1 MKLRYKTSPDNV
13 FEAGTFNITAL
24 AEVLTGDDSAY
35 VRDLDCLIEHSW
47 TGLCPECGHFW
58 KDHMDGRLLL
68 LFKEK
73 EAKVQNYWC
82 RYDLAIDG
90 RQKCMCKVKFVPQW
104 KDLNQAMK
112 DRDVI
117 TDNYNK
123 YFFEPRTSEDRIRGF
138 TL

>member
-1 MKLRYKTSPDNV
+1 MKLRYKTSPDHV

-35 VRDLDCLIEHSW
+35 VRELDCLVEHSW
-47 TGLCPECGHFW
+47 TGLCPDCGHFW
-58 KDHMDGRLLL
+58 KDHMDEILLL
-68 LFKEK
+68 LNRED
-73 EAKVQNYWC
+73 EAKKHWWC
-82 RYDLAIDG
+82 RHNKTVDG
-90 RQKCMCKVKFVPQW
+90 VKCMCETKYVPEW
-104 KDLNQAMK
+104 KDLNRAFK

-123 YFFEPRTSEDRIRGF
+123 YFFEPRTPEDRIRGF